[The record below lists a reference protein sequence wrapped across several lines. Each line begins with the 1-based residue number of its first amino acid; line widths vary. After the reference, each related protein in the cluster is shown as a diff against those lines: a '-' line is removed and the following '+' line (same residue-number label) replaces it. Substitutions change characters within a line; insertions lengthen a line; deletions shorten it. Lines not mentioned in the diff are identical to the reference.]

1 MLTLITKSHITC
13 WKKGAI
19 AKVANVVEIFEFE
32 VWGQFKGQHL

>member
-19 AKVANVVEIFEFE
+19 AKVAKVVEIFEFE